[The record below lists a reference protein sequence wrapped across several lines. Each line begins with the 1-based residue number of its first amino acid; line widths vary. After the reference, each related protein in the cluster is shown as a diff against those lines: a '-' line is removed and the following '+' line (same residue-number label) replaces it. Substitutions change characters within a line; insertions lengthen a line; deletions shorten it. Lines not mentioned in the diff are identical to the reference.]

1 MRFRQSEAS
10 FTQTKTH
17 SRRDLNKKNKDNKT
31 CKKKTKNSKRRKRL
45 GQDDLKDQMEWC
57 IDL

>member
-31 CKKKTKNSKRRKRL
+31 CKKKTKNSKRRKKAWTR
-45 GQDDLKDQMEWC
+45 
-57 IDL
+57 